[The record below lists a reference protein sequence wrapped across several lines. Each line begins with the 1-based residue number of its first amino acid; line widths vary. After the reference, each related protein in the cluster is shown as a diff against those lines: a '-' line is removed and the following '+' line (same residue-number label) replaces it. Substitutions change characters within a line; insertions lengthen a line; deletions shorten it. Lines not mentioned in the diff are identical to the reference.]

1 MPMKKTT
8 IAINTECIQCHPHAI
23 DAWLFSQQKV
33 HQYSVENIG
42 TELVSLMQNLDP
54 IHGVKNDDGS
64 VRFFAGWRWL
74 ALAQR
79 NNIKK
84 ISAIIYNNPS
94 NDLINRFSWA
104 YLLSSELSSSHRK
117 NNLAYMS
124 DLLKKIPKDLT
135 SSIYQS
141 YEAKSFELLSGE
153 TPSAVKHQRKLHDG
167 SEGNLS
173 IIDQILA
180 DD

>member
-1 MPMKKTT
+1 MKKTT
-8 IAINTECIQCHPHAI
+8 LIITSDCVQCHPDAL
-23 DAWLFSQQKV
+23 DAWWFSQRKV
-33 HQYSVENIG
+33 HQYEIEKLGVD
-42 TELVSLMQNLDP
+42 LVSLMQELDP
-54 IHGVKNDDGS
+54 IHAVKRNDGS
-64 VRFFAGWRWL
+64 LLFFAGWFWL
-74 ALAQR
+74 GLAQR
-79 NNIKK
+79 NSIKK

-94 NDLINRFSWA
+94 NDLIKRSSWA

-117 NNLAYMS
+117 HNLAYMS

-141 YEAKSFELLSGE
+141 FEAKSFELLSGE
-153 TPSAVKHQRKLHDG
+153 TPSAVKYQRKLHDG
-167 SEGNLS
+167 SESNLS